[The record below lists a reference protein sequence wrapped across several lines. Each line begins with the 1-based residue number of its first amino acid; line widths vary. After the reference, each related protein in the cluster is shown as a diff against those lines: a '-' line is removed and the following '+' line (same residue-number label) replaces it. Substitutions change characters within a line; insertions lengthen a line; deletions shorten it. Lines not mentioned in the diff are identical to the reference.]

1 MDIPTQLRDIAKVMS
16 SINQKLATEHETRK
30 KLIAEHKAEVER
42 LNADKVEKLKVL
54 DKNIQKLEGD
64 MEDLRQRHGKLSLKK
79 SAKEA
84 GFPLDAL
91 FGGGGGGA
99 SSSAGKRKARSPD
112 RLDPSHRS
120 QRDVDRAKMESLES
134 ENARLKAEAAARTG
148 GASSSA
154 PPMSVPLSVGE
165 EGEEGE
171 EAEDD
176 DDYEEGGAPKK
187 PVSKKPRK

>member
-16 SINQKLATEHETRK
+16 SINQTLATEHETRK

-42 LNADKVEKLKVL
+42 LNAEKVEKLKLL

-64 MEDLRQRHGKLSLKK
+64 MEDLRQRHGKLSLKQ

-84 GFPLDAL
+84 GFPIDAL
-91 FGGGGGGA
+91 FGGGGGGGGA
-99 SSSAGKRKARSPD
+99 SSSAGKRKARNPD

-134 ENARLKAEAAARTG
+134 ENARLKAKVAARTG

-154 PPMSVPLSVGE
+154 PPKSVPLSGGE
-165 EGEEGE
+165 ESEDGH
-171 EAEDD
+171 DD
-176 DDYEEGGAPKK
+176 DEDYVEGGA
-187 PVSKKPRK
+187 SKKTRT